1 MLHKIEELWQIRIRT
16 KRKKN
21 IFLPF
26 PPCLQ
31 TAFEARIY
39 VFHLYIILLLFFVLC
54 RFHLCCFPYPTYCL
68 VYMFIG
74 LLQAHCT
81 ETHNAAKS
89 ISLKRCAKRTK
100 WLRKGGPVSY
110 EPDAA
115 ARGLSHF
122 AMAKVIIRFVRRILL
137 FIGFL
142 VDVTWV

>member
-1 MLHKIEELWQIRIRT
+1 MANPDNNTE
-16 KRKKN
+16 KKKCFSSAFPLVCKQHLKLGYMSS
-21 IFLPF
+21 IYILFYFFFL
-26 PPCLQ
+26 
-31 TAFEARIY
+31 
-39 VFHLYIILLLFFVLC
+39 VLC
-54 RFHLCCFPYPTYCL
+54 RFRLCCFPYPTYCL
-68 VYMFIG
+68 VYNMFIG

-89 ISLKRCAKRTK
+89 ISLKRCAKRAE
-100 WLRKGGPVSY
+100 WLRNGGPVSY